1 MTPSS
6 PGGSGV
12 QVQQLERPW
21 WGLGDV
27 AAGIV
32 ISQFLSV
39 FVFALVAGAAGWETS
54 ADAPIWAVALLQVP
68 LWVGLGGTA
77 WWASQTKGFGP
88 ASDFSISSTVLDAPV
103 GLAIGV
109 ACQLVLLPLLYWP
122 LLKLFDLTTDDL
134 AEPARELSEQ
144 AEGTSGWVVLGLMVV
159 LVAPVVEEL
168 FYRGLVLRSLE
179 KRRWPRWAV
188 VVGSAAL
195 FAAMHFQVLQFPGLF
210 AFGVVLALMTVITGR
225 LGPAI
230 WAHAGFNGAT
240 VLLLYANR

>member
-1 MTPSS
+1 MNPSS
-6 PGGSGV
+6 PGGSGA
-12 QVQQLERPW
+12 QPQQLDRPW

-32 ISQFLSV
+32 ISQFLSLL
-39 FVFALVAGAAGWETS
+39 VFALVAGAAGWETS
-54 ADAPIWAVALLQVP
+54 ADAPIWAIALLQVP
-68 LWVGLGGTA
+68 LWIGLGGTA
-77 WWASQTKGFGP
+77 LWASERKGFG
-88 ASDFSISSTVLDAPV
+88 AVRDFAISSTLLDAPI

-109 ACQLVLLPLLYWP
+109 GCQLLLLPLLYWP
-122 LLKLFDLTTDDL
+122 LLRLLDLTSDDL

-144 AEGTSGWVVLGLMVV
+144 ADGTFGWIVLAAMVV

-179 KRRWPRWAV
+179 KRLWPRWAV

-195 FAAMHFQVLQFPGLF
+195 FAAMHFQPLQFAGLF
-210 AFGVVLALMTVITGR
+210 VFGVVLALMVLVSGR

-230 WAHAGFNGAT
+230 WAHAGFNAT
-240 VLLLYANR
+240 TVVVLYANR